1 MSQVPPP
8 GGAPPMGYASPG
20 PQQSQGLAIGALVC
34 GIISI
39 LSVCVWFLSIPL
51 GIVAVILG
59 IIGKGKAQ
67 RGEAGGQGL
76 AKAGLILGAIG
87 VVLSLILNIA
97 LIAGVS
103 FLGSK
108 AEQLQQEMEQKA
120 RELEQ
125 QQQVDQTE
133 TTPSPT
139 TAP

>member
-1 MSQVPPP
+1 
-8 GGAPPMGYASPG
+8 MGYASPAG

-39 LSVCVWFLSIPL
+39 VSVCVWFLSIPL

-59 IIGKGKAQ
+59 IVGKGKAQ

-76 AKAGLILGAIG
+76 AKAGLTLGAIG
-87 VVLSLILNIA
+87 VVLSLVLHIA
-97 LIAGVS
+97 FIAGVS

-108 AEQLQQEMEQKA
+108 AEQLQKEMEQKA
-120 RELEQ
+120 KEMEQ
-125 QQQVDQTE
+125 QQQVDHTE
-133 TTPSPT
+133 SSSPT

>member
-1 MSQVPPP
+1 
-8 GGAPPMGYASPG
+8 MGYQAPQ

-39 LSVCVWFLSIPL
+39 VTVCLWFLAIPL

-59 IIGKGKAQ
+59 IVGKGKAQ

-76 AKAGLILGAIG
+76 AKTGMILGVIG
-87 VVLSLILNIA
+87 VALSLILHIA
-97 LIAGVS
+97 LFAGVS
-103 FLGSK
+103 FLGSH
-108 AEQLQQEMEQKA
+108 AEQWEKDLQQKAKEM
-120 RELEQ
+120 EQ

-133 TTPSPT
+133 SSSPT

>member
-1 MSQVPPP
+1 
-8 GGAPPMGYASPG
+8 MGYQAPQ

-39 LSVCVWFLSIPL
+39 VTVCLWFLSIPL

-59 IIGKGKAQ
+59 IVGKGKAQ

-76 AKAGLILGAIG
+76 AKTGMILGVIG
-87 VVLSLILNIA
+87 VALSLILHIA
-97 LIAGVS
+97 LFAGVS
-103 FLGSK
+103 FLGSH
-108 AEQLQQEMEQKA
+108 AEQWEKDLQQKAKEM
-120 RELEQ
+120 EQ

-133 TTPSPT
+133 SSSPT

>member
-8 GGAPPMGYASPG
+8 GGAPPMGYSSPG
-20 PQQSQGLAIGALVC
+20 PQQSQGLAVGALVC

-39 LSVCVWFLSIPL
+39 VSVCVWFLSIPL

-87 VVLSLILNIA
+87 VVLSIVLHIA
-97 LIAGVS
+97 LIAGFS

-108 AEQLQQEMEQKA
+108 AEQFQKEMEQKA
-120 RELEQ
+120 KEMEQ
-125 QQQVDQTE
+125 QQQVDHTE
-133 TTPSPT
+133 SSTPT

>member
-1 MSQVPPP
+1 
-8 GGAPPMGYASPG
+8 MGYASPAG

-39 LSVCVWFLSIPL
+39 VSVCVWFLSIPL

-59 IIGKGKAQ
+59 IVGKGKAQ

-87 VVLSLILNIA
+87 VVLSLVLHIA
-97 LIAGVS
+97 FIAGVS
-103 FLGSK
+103 FLGTK
-108 AEQLQQEMEQKA
+108 AEQFQKEMEQKA
-120 RELEQ
+120 KEMEQ
-125 QQQVDQTE
+125 QQQVDHTE
-133 TTPSPT
+133 SSSPT